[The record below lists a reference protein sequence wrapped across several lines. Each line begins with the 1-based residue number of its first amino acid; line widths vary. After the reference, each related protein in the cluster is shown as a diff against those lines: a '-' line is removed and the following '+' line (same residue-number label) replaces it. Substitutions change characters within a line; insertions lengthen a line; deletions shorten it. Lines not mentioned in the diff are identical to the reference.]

1 MFNAYKEK
9 IMANEENKT
18 TQNQAVVTAI
28 QYNEGTIIA
37 MANGDKFSRDVKR
50 TFAIEDPSTNYR
62 VNIKWE
68 LALEIAEIAEK
79 SGTISIR
86 IRNGYPA
93 EGKRAAGA
101 GIAGKFE
108 KDGKFYNCTFLESEM
123 GEPFDVKK
131 VQRRTFI
138 KLNAEHLGSI
148 FTFLRYDKIA
158 VDAKAEVMK
167 LERSTL
173 DLG

>member
-1 MFNAYKEK
+1 MAENAETK
-9 IMANEENKT
+9 
-18 TQNQAVVTAI
+18 AVATAI
-28 QYNEGTIIA
+28 QFNEGTIIA

-50 TFAIEDPSTNYR
+50 TFAIEDQSTNYR
-62 VNIKWE
+62 VNVKWD
-68 LALEIAEIAEK
+68 LAVEIAEIAEK
-79 SGTISIR
+79 AETISIR

-108 KDGKFYNCTFLESEM
+108 KDGEFYNCTFLESEM
-123 GEPFDVKK
+123 GEPFDAKK
-131 VQRRTFI
+131 IQRRTFI
-138 KLNAEHLGSI
+138 KLNAEHLDAI

-158 VDAKAEVMK
+158 VDVKAEAMK